1 MKNLL
6 KLMLAVVFFLAL
18 VACSS
23 DDAGT
28 TDDTSGSEDTSSEDT
43 GGSEDAGSS
52 EGDTEQELASELNLF
67 NWGEYMPQEVLDN
80 FEEEYGVEVVYSTYS
95 SNQEMLTKLGSG
107 TVNYDIVVPTDY
119 IVGRMI
125 DDDMLLELNMDNI
138 PNFENIQDVF
148 HQRDFDPG
156 NVFSI
161 PYLYGS
167 TGIAYNTSHIDGTP
181 SYADLWNAEYAGH
194 VTVQD
199 DPRESLAMVLQ
210 KLDLPMNE
218 PTEEDLEQAKAE
230 LAKLH
235 PNVLAY
241 DSSPSAQLISGEAWI
256 SHTYSGE
263 AGVAMQENPD
273 ISYTLPEEG
282 GELWMDNL
290 VIPNTSEN
298 KYTAEVF
305 INYLLEPEVSK
316 QLSDAFPYS
325 NPNQGAL
332 DLMTEEERSNPAS
345 YPPAEQIANASWFE
359 DLPPETIQ
367 LMNRLYKEV
376 KVE

>member
-1 MKNLL
+1 MKHFV
-6 KLMLAVVFFLAL
+6 KLFLAIVL
-18 VACSS
+18 VLLLAACGS
-23 DDAGT
+23 DDAG
-28 TDDTSGSEDTSSEDT
+28 
-43 GGSEDAGSS
+43 GSS
-52 EGDTEQELASELNLF
+52 DGELADKLYLF
-67 NWGEYMPQEVLDN
+67 NWGEYMPQEVLDS
-80 FEEEYGVEVVYSTYS
+80 FEEEFGVEVVYSTYS
-95 SNQEMLTKLGSG
+95 SNQEMLTKLNSG

-119 IVGRMI
+119 IVKRMI
-125 DDDMLLELNMDNI
+125 NDDLLLELNMDNI
-138 PNFENIQDVF
+138 PNFENIQSVF
-148 HQRDFDPG
+148 HERDFDPD
-156 NVFSI
+156 NKFSV

-167 TGIAYNTSHIDGTP
+167 TGIAYNTTKIEGTP
-181 SYADLWNAEYAGH
+181 SYADLWNEAYAGH

-199 DPRESLAMVLQ
+199 DPRESLSMVLQ
-210 KLDLPMNE
+210 TLGLPMND
-218 PTEEDLEQAKAE
+218 PSEEDLQKAKEE

-235 PNVLAY
+235 PNLLAY

-263 AGVAMQENPD
+263 AGIAMLENPD
-273 ISYTLPEEG
+273 ITYVLPEEG

-290 VIPNTSEN
+290 VIPKTSEN
-298 KYTAEVF
+298 QYTAEVF

-332 DLMTEEERSNPAS
+332 DLMSEEERTNAAS
-345 YPPAEQIANASWFE
+345 YPPEDQLANAQWFE

-367 LMNRLYKEV
+367 TMNRLYKEV